1 MYDFMDRSAIK
12 ALWKRG
18 KKYAEIAR
26 EMCCD
31 RRTVKRIVHEPL
43 EKEYK
48 REGATSQVDIYKDDI
63 LKWLNNGVSV
73 TRMLELVREDK
84 EHPYQG
90 GRNSFYERVKLF
102 KSEWKKEQQEG
113 FVRFEGIP
121 GEYLQ
126 VDWGQVNDFS
136 FIGQEKKTINFF
148 AARLKY
154 SRYSYVEFQPDQKQE
169 HLIRSLL
176 RVFEDIGG
184 IPWVV
189 VFDNMKT
196 VTTGRDRK
204 NRPIWNKGFI
214 KFAVEMEFHPDVCWP
229 YSGNQ
234 KGSVENLVGWV
245 KENFLSGREFID
257 DKDLS
262 EQCKEWLNKI
272 NNSKSQAHGAIPTEI
287 LQEERS
293 KFTPLLTTADD
304 YGLYREVISGKES
317 LVMIENTRYSIPV
330 KYIGQVLTARVR
342 EKKIDFYDGCKCIA
356 THERRSKQW
365 QPVIEPSHYEEVFEK
380 KPRARVMVYRDFL
393 MAQDKSIK
401 AFITELCRR
410 YKGTFGEQIIEMYH
424 MWQTYGTD
432 ELGVACALASEHGAY
447 GSDYLE
453 SLLRTSDKNQVI
465 SSLTLVD
472 VPSQEELDRTL
483 LDYECRA
490 IGGGK

>member
-12 ALWKRG
+12 ALKKRG
-18 KKYAEIAR
+18 KKYTEIAR
-26 EMCCD
+26 EIGCD
-31 RRTVKRIVHEPL
+31 RRTVKKIVEEQV
-43 EKEYK
+43 EKKYT
-48 REGATSQVDIYKDDI
+48 REIAPSQVDVYKEDI
-63 LKWLNNGVSV
+63 FNWLNNGISV
-73 TRMLELVREDK
+73 VRMLELVREDK

-102 KSEWKKEQQEG
+102 KTELKNKQKEG
-113 FVRFEGIP
+113 FVRFEGLP

-126 VDWGQVNDFS
+126 VDWGKVNDFP

-154 SRYSYVEFQPDQKQE
+154 SRYSYVEFKPDQTQE

-184 IPWVV
+184 IPWVI

-196 VTTGRDRK
+196 VTTGRDNK
-204 NRPIWNKGFI
+204 HRPIWNEIFQ
-214 KFAVEMEFHPDVCWP
+214 KFAAEMEFHPDVCWP

-245 KENFLSGREFID
+245 KDNFLSGREFID
-257 DKDLS
+257 DRDMVN
-262 EQCKEWLNKI
+262 QCNQWLNKI
-272 NNSKSQAHGAIPTEI
+272 NNSQSQAHGAIPSEI
-287 LQEERS
+287 LLEERS
-293 KFTPLLTTADD
+293 KFTRLLTTAED
-304 YGLYREVISGKES
+304 YGLYREVIAGKES
-317 LVMIENTRYSIPV
+317 LVMIDNTRYSIPV
-330 KYIGQVLTARVR
+330 SYIGQVLTARIR
-342 EKKIDFYDGCKCIA
+342 EKIIDFYDGCKCVA
-356 THERRSKQW
+356 KHQRRSKQW
-365 QPVIEPSHYEEVFEK
+365 QPVIDPSHYEEVFVK

-401 AFITELCRR
+401 AFIAELCRR
-410 YKGTFGEQIIEMYH
+410 YKGTFGEQIVEMYH
-424 MWQTYGTD
+424 MWQKYGTD

-453 SLLRTSDKNQVI
+453 SLLRTSDKGQLI
-465 SSLTLVD
+465 SSLTLSD
-472 VPSQEELDRTL
+472 VPLQEELDRTL
-483 LDYECRA
+483 LDYEYRA

>member
-1 MYDFMDRSAIK
+1 M
-12 ALWKRG
+12 
-18 KKYAEIAR
+18 
-26 EMCCD
+26 
-31 RRTVKRIVHEPL
+31 
-43 EKEYK
+43 
-48 REGATSQVDIYKDDI
+48 
-63 LKWLNNGVSV
+63 
-73 TRMLELVREDK
+73 
-84 EHPYQG
+84 
-90 GRNSFYERVKLF
+90 
-102 KSEWKKEQQEG
+102 
-113 FVRFEGIP
+113 
-121 GEYLQ
+121 
-126 VDWGQVNDFS
+126 
-136 FIGQEKKTINFF
+136 
-148 AARLKY
+148 
-154 SRYSYVEFQPDQKQE
+154 
-169 HLIRSLL
+169 
-176 RVFEDIGG
+176 
-184 IPWVV
+184 
-189 VFDNMKT
+189 
-196 VTTGRDRK
+196 
-204 NRPIWNKGFI
+204 
-214 KFAVEMEFHPDVCWP
+214 
-229 YSGNQ
+229 
-234 KGSVENLVGWV
+234 
-245 KENFLSGREFID
+245 
-257 DKDLS
+257 
-262 EQCKEWLNKI
+262 
-272 NNSKSQAHGAIPTEI
+272 
-287 LQEERS
+287 QEERS